1 VVRANSRR
9 GEATL
14 GGGGAVVNEQVR
26 HQQNVQIVSGF
37 PLVSAGF

>member
-14 GGGGAVVNEQVR
+14 GGGGAVVNEQVSTYF
-26 HQQNVQIVSGF
+26 VCY
-37 PLVSAGF
+37 LTC